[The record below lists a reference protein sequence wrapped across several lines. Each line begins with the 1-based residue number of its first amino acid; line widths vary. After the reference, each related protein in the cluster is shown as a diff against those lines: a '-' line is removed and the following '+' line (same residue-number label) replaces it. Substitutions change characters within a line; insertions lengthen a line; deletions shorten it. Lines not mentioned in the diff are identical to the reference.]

1 MKKLHARMRLSDRA
15 VRRSR
20 ATRKGSRLRRLDRR
34 YSRWNRLE
42 AIAPLQSHP
51 AASRPV
57 RIIAPPRV
65 MDLEENYEATV
76 QLLKDIRI
84 ASMRLAG
91 QFMVDLSLVQ
101 SISPAASLLLVAECD
116 RWRLSSKVKRL
127 LAIDV
132 TRWLPSVRRRLKEMG
147 FFEVLKAKCH
157 IVDPPQPGEE
167 SFAPFRSGN
176 RSPGGP
182 ARLLRKSIEELGSPI
197 ADRNALYDGLV
208 EAMNNV
214 NKHAYGGG
222 NSNWHLWW
230 ISASVNK
237 AENRMTVMVVDH
249 GAGIAKTLPRS
260 PGWAWFS
267 EHLGALIGDQP
278 SRLKAAF
285 SIDAKN
291 MSQTGQLN
299 RGKGLREDIKGY
311 VSTHHSRGSLH
322 VVTNGAR
329 YRYERNDAGEAED
342 ASRLPIEFHGTFI
355 EWVIEGFS
363 HEEHDDNN

>member
-1 MKKLHARMRLSDRA
+1 
-15 VRRSR
+15 
-20 ATRKGSRLRRLDRR
+20 
-34 YSRWNRLE
+34 
-42 AIAPLQSHP
+42 
-51 AASRPV
+51 
-57 RIIAPPRV
+57 
-65 MDLEENYEATV
+65 MDLEEHYQVTI

-91 QFMVDLSLVQ
+91 QFMVDLSLVRE
-101 SISPAASLLLVAECD
+101 ITPAASLLLVAECD

-132 TRWLPSVRRRLKEMG
+132 KGWLPSVRRRLKEMG
-147 FFEVLKAKCH
+147 FFEVLKAKCN
-157 IVDPPQPGEE
+157 IIDPPQDGEE
-167 SFAPFRSGN
+167 SFAPFRSGT

-182 ARLLRKSIEELGSPI
+182 ARQLRKSIEELGSPI
-197 ADRNALYDGLV
+197 KDRNALYDGLV

-214 NKHAYGGG
+214 NKHAYEGG

-237 AENRMTVMVVDH
+237 ADNRMTVMVVDH

-260 PGWAWFS
+260 PGWGWIS
-267 EHLGALIGDQP
+267 EQLGALIGDQP

-285 SIDAKN
+285 SLDAKN

-311 VSTHHSRGSLH
+311 VSTHHSRGALH
-322 VVTNGAR
+322 VVTNKAR
-329 YRYERNDAGEAED
+329 YRYQRSEIGEVESAN
-342 ASRLPIEFHGTFI
+342 SLPIDFHGTYI
-355 EWVIEGFS
+355 EWVIEDFS
-363 HEEHDDNN
+363 HEEHDDHN